1 MPVQSQEWNGRA
13 LPLWSFI
20 CKHPTHSC
28 FLSGLPQAQKA
39 RTSGCHR
46 FLPKTKSSALAF
58 LLPQQLEKKP
68 SLSEGPDFLASGASG
83 KEPAWQCRR
92 HKRCGFSP
100 WLGKIPL
107 EEEMATHS
115 CILAGKSHGQKSLAG
130 YSPQGYK
137 EPFTTEVTEH
147 TALIFPLQG
156 LGP

>member
-1 MPVQSQEWNGRA
+1 MLGTGPVQSQEWNGRA

-92 HKRCGFSP
+92 HKRCGFDP
-100 WLGKIPL
+100 WVRKITWR
-107 EEEMATHS
+107 MAQQP
-115 CILAGKSHGQKSLAG
+115 IPVFLPGESHGQRNLVG
-130 YSPQGYK
+130 HSPWRCK
-137 EPFTTEVTEH
+137 ESDMTEMT
-147 TALIFPLQG
+147 
-156 LGP
+156 